1 MVFGENHFQTKN
13 RFIYSNGMKH
23 VFLLET
29 GNSGR
34 GSAGAQWIGSQEN
47 QICTPPPP
55 LSEIV
60 WSLGAHFRSNDYLGE
75 NIQVGWPCDGSRH
88 FELKKKLIAVAFY
101 KFGTKGDW
109 RVFVLAS
116 QGRTGEAL
124 APCCRPRR
132 GSKKFDGAHVKS
144 FQDNFDGGA

>member
-1 MVFGENHFQTKN
+1 MSSYLKQ
-13 RFIYSNGMKH
+13 
-23 VFLLET
+23 ET
-29 GNSGR
+29 VEEGVR
-34 GSAGAQWIGSQEN
+34 GAQWIGSQEN

-55 LSEIV
+55 PSLPEFV
-60 WSLGAHFRSNDYLGE
+60 RSLGAHFRSNDYLGE
-75 NIQVGWPCDGSRH
+75 HIQVGWPCDGSRH
-88 FELKKKLIAVAFY
+88 FKLKKKLIAVAFY

-144 FQDNFDGGA
+144 FQDDFDGGT

>member
-1 MVFGENHFQTKN
+1 MDGFRRKSISDQN
-13 RFIYSNGMKH
+13 RFIYGNGMNH

-34 GSAGAQWIGSQEN
+34 GGRGAQWIGSQEN

-55 LSEIV
+55 LPEFV
-60 WSLGAHFRSNDYLGE
+60 QSLGAHFRSNDYLGE
-75 NIQVGWPCDGSRH
+75 HIQVGWPCDGSRH

-124 APCCRPRR
+124 APCRPRR

-144 FQDNFDGGA
+144 F

>member
-1 MVFGENHFQTKN
+1 MDGFRRKSFSDQN
-13 RFIYSNGMKH
+13 RFIYGNGMKH

-34 GSAGAQWIGSQEN
+34 GSAVGTVDRVPRESDLY
-47 QICTPPPP
+47 TPSPSP
-55 LSEIV
+55 LPEFV
-60 WSLGAHFRSNDYLGE
+60 QSLGAHFRSNDYLGE
-75 NIQVGWPCDGSRH
+75 HIQVGWPCDGSRH

-124 APCCRPRR
+124 APCRQRR
-132 GSKKFDGAHVKS
+132 GSKKFDG
-144 FQDNFDGGA
+144 GT

>member
-1 MVFGENHFQTKN
+1 
-13 RFIYSNGMKH
+13 MKH

-34 GSAGAQWIGSQEN
+34 GSAVGTVERVPRESD
-47 QICTPPPP
+47 PPPP
-55 LSEIV
+55 LPEFV
-60 WSLGAHFRSNDYLGE
+60 QSLGAHFRSNDYLGE

-132 GSKKFDGAHVKS
+132 GSKKFDGALVKS
-144 FQDNFDGGA
+144 F